1 MQIDKPKEIT
11 GLTRYWVVE
20 YESNGQTFKI
30 RHDHTGDEG
39 DSLRAWKLIR
49 IEYTKIIDSG
59 HKAIMYHVVSNAVN
73 A

>member
-1 MQIDKPKEIT
+1 MIIDTHNQPT

-30 RHDHTGDEG
+30 RHDHTGDDG

-49 IEYTKIIDSG
+49 IEYTKIVESG
-59 HKAIMYHVVSNAVN
+59 HKACMYHVVSNAVN